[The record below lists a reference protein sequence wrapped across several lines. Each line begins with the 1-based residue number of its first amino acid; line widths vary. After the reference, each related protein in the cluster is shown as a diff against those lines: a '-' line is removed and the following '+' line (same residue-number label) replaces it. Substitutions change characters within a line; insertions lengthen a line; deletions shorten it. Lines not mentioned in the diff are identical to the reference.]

1 MRGRRTG
8 VKKTLRHWA
17 TVMFAAMAA
26 SIVTVG
32 AQTPPLNRPP
42 APPSARSPV
51 TGPAIAGTWSGT
63 VIQVQSSIEYAVVL
77 EITAQGAQ
85 TYYPELNCGG
95 KLTRVGA
102 STGYVFFV
110 EMITRGAVDKAGRC
124 SNGTVTVARA
134 GDKLTW
140 GWFGIVKGDVVVALG
155 TLSRKS

>member
-1 MRGRRTG
+1 M
-8 VKKTLRHWA
+8 
-17 TVMFAAMAA
+17 
-26 SIVTVG
+26 
-32 AQTPPLNRPP
+32 
-42 APPSARSPV
+42 
-51 TGPAIAGTWSGT
+51 
-63 VIQVQSSIEYAVVL
+63 VL

-134 GDKLTW
+134 GDKLSL
-140 GWFGIVKGDVVVALG
+140 GWFGNIKETTIIAYG
-155 TLSRKS
+155 TLSKKK